1 MRGQREHLP
10 GWGDPGS
17 ASQLDRKSR
26 GEIMIIGKCRL
37 VSPAFLGLC
46 LVALSAC
53 APNSTVAT
61 REAQIPAIA
70 PGMARVWFM
79 RDTDPQEQQGTPII
93 YVNGQPVGRSEPG
106 TAFFR
111 DFPPGAY
118 GFKVQSYGIPTG
130 YKDKLKLAPG
140 MQVYLEV
147 QWGGSWLEGVAGG
160 EAFYVRTL
168 SPELGQAYLRTMRYL
183 GPTRAAS

>member
-1 MRGQREHLP
+1 MTARKYCLIAPALAGFFLL
-10 GWGDPGS
+10 GS
-17 ASQLDRKSR
+17 
-26 GEIMIIGKCRL
+26 
-37 VSPAFLGLC
+37 P
-46 LVALSAC
+46 AC
-53 APNSTVAT
+53 APQPGEAISQ
-61 REAQIPAIA
+61 AQIPAIA

-79 RDTDPQEQQGTPII
+79 RDTDPQEQQGAPII

-130 YKDKLKLAPG
+130 YKDKLKLASG
-140 MQVYLEV
+140 MQVYLQV

-160 EAFYVRTL
+160 DAFYVRTL
-168 SPELGQAYLRTMRYL
+168 SPELGQAYLRTMRFRR
-183 GPTRAAS
+183 PARASS

>member
-61 REAQIPAIA
+61 REAQIPAID

-93 YVNGQPVGRSEPG
+93 YANGQSVGRSEPG

>member
-1 MRGQREHLP
+1 MI
-10 GWGDPGS
+10 S
-17 ASQLDRKSR
+17 RKYS
-26 GEIMIIGKCRL
+26 ITAPIL
-37 VSPAFLGLC
+37 LGFC
-46 LVALSAC
+46 LLGFPAC
-53 APNSTVAT
+53 APQPGESFSH
-61 REAQIPAIA
+61 AQIPAIA

-79 RDTDPQEQQGTPII
+79 RDTDPQEQQGEPII
-93 YVNGQPVGRSEPG
+93 YVNGQAVGRSEPG

-140 MQVYLEV
+140 TQVYLEV
-147 QWGGSWLEGVAGG
+147 QWGGSWLEGTAGG

-168 SPELGQAYLRTMRYL
+168 SPELGQAYLQTMRYL
-183 GPTRAAS
+183 GPAGAAAS

>member
-1 MRGQREHLP
+1 
-10 GWGDPGS
+10 
-17 ASQLDRKSR
+17 
-26 GEIMIIGKCRL
+26 MIIGKYRL
-37 VSPAFLGLC
+37 LAPAFLGLC

-53 APNSTVAT
+53 APQPGESISQ
-61 REAQIPAIA
+61 AQIPAIA
-70 PGMARVWFM
+70 PGMVRVWFL

-93 YVNGQPVGRSEPG
+93 YVNGQAVGRSEPG

-130 YKDKLKLAPG
+130 YKDKLKLAAG
-140 MQVYLEV
+140 TQVYLEV

-160 EAFYVRTL
+160 DAFYVRTL
-168 SPELGQAYLRTMRYL
+168 SPELGQAYLHTMRYL
-183 GPTRAAS
+183 GPAGTSS

>member
-1 MRGQREHLP
+1 MIT
-10 GWGDPGS
+10 
-17 ASQLDRKSR
+17 RKYCL
-26 GEIMIIGKCRL
+26 IA
-37 VSPAFLGLC
+37 PALAGFCLLGFP
-46 LVALSAC
+46 AC
-53 APNSTVAT
+53 APQPGESISQAP
-61 REAQIPAIA
+61 IPAIA
-70 PGMARVWFM
+70 PGMTRVWFM
-79 RDTDPQEQQGTPII
+79 RDTDPQEQQGEPVI
-93 YVNGQPVGRSEPG
+93 YVNGQAVGRSEPG

-130 YKDKLKLAPG
+130 YKDKLKLAAG
-140 MQVYLEV
+140 TQVYLEV

-183 GPTRAAS
+183 GSGGAVTS